1 MEGEQGVVIGKRG
14 EEEDGGGEESAC
26 SILGHR
32 ERKKMGRKKKR
43 VRDTGIESDDH
54 VPSTEIPTHV
64 K

>member
-1 MEGEQGVVIGKRG
+1 MKKKVPAQYWGIEK
-14 EEEDGGGEESAC
+14 
-26 SILGHR
+26 
-32 ERKKMGRKKKR
+32 ERKWEEKKKR